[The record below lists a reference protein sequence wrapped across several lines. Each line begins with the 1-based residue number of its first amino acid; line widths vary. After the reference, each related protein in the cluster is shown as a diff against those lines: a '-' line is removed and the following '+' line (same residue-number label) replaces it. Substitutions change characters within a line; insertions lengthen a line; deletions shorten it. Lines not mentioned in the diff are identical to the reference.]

1 MTNSVKNR
9 VKDKIFEYIGI
20 ACTLLWLVILAI
32 FIGNILIDGLARI
45 DWEFMKNLPSR
56 KAAKAGIFTAW
67 IGTLWI
73 LTFTSIIALPIG
85 LAAAIYLE
93 EYVKKGKLASLLE
106 LNISNLAGVPSIIYG
121 LLGLEIFVRVFKMG
135 NSILAGS
142 FTLALLILPIV
153 IVSTREAIRAVPPS
167 IKAASFALGASKWQ
181 TIWHQLLPASM
192 GGILTGVILAL
203 SRAIGETA
211 PLIVVGALAYVPFAP
226 SSPMD
231 QFTVMPMQIFNW
243 ISRPQHEFTIN
254 AAAAIIILLLITFVM
269 NGIAVYIRNKWQK
282 KISW

>member
-20 ACTLLWLVILAI
+20 ACTLLGLVILAI

>member
-20 ACTLLWLVILAI
+20 TCTLLGLVILAI

-181 TIWHQLLPASM
+181 TILHQLLPASM

>member
-20 ACTLLWLVILAI
+20 ACTLLGLVILAI

-167 IKAASFALGASKWQ
+167 IKTASFALGASKWQ

-231 QFTVMPMQIFNW
+231 EFTVMPMQIFNW